1 LDTLIYL
8 LCIISVYIITFVAIA
23 LSFDCILAKSAK
35 SVDCVGERISVV
47 PSVFLDFSVHLLK
60 RTLVLLALTIFVMYD
75 HNNTGGPS
83 NQAKLDSPSPDRPPQ
98 YNFRNCGY
106 DCGLGCQKTTE
117 DEGGGGG
124 SERGSE
130 RGSDGDSDDITAV
143 GEDENGYPIAEW
155 QGEDGDAEA
164 TDDTGENMS
173 NSDIAEDDTA
183 GQLSSQGDYDA
194 MSESLVVE
202 PCATRDH
209 SPVASVGG
217 SVRSLSPSPGIL
229 YWIASMRPASPLP
242 VEYHFLH
249 TPLRLS
255 PQYEHCRGDP
265 ASHLVGPDRSTSFYL
280 IEQV

>member
-8 LCIISVYIITFVAIA
+8 FCIISVYIITFVAIA
-23 LSFDCILAKSAK
+23 SSFDCILTKIAK

-47 PSVFLDFSVHLLK
+47 LSVFFNFSIHLFK
-60 RTLVLLALTIFVMYD
+60 RTLVLLALTIFTMYD
-75 HNNTGGPS
+75 DNNTGGPS
-83 NQAKLDSPSPDRPPQ
+83 NQAKLDSSSPDRPPQ

-106 DCGLGCQKTTE
+106 DCGLGCKKAVE
-117 DEGGGGG
+117 DEGGGGS
-124 SERGSE
+124 SEKGIE
-130 RGSDGDSDDITAV
+130 RGSDGDSDGDSDAVTAV
-143 GEDENGYPIAEW
+143 GEDENGYLIAEW
-155 QGEDGDAEA
+155 QGEDGDAGA
-164 TDDTGENMS
+164 TDDSEENMS

-183 GQLSSQGDYDA
+183 GRLSSQGDYDA

-217 SVRSLSPSPGIL
+217 SVRSLSPNPGII
-229 YWIASMRPASPLP
+229 YWPASPLP